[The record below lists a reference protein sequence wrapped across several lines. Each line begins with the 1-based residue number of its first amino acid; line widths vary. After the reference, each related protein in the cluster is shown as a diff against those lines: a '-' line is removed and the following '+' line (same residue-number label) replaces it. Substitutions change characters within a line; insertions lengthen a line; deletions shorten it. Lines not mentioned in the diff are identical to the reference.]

1 MCEDHYLPN
10 EFNYIIY
17 QASSGG
23 ISCPDSDA
31 RISYYGISGFPT
43 LKFDG
48 NWDTQVGAPSGDV
61 NGLAY
66 MAKVDAR
73 RAESTSPLAVYIK
86 DYDLEGGSPFCE
98 VGVKLFADFDPTN
111 HKVRV
116 AIVEDNLSYGG
127 TVYQN
132 ICRDVLPD
140 QTLTISTA
148 GEEQLFTIPITVGGD
163 WNTNNIALIAFVQ
176 NDTNKFVENSGN
188 SLVGEYAAV
197 AGVDGPQQV
206 IADGGQ
212 VTFADASIINVGL
225 NTDTFDVS
233 IDTSF
238 LPDGWDA
245 SLLYDGAT
253 GPDFSVALDPYGSAS
268 FNVVM
273 DTGTVGTGR
282 VIVNVFSQGA
292 GEVIQ
297 TLEFV
302 ALAGGTDFLIVA
314 DDGGVG
320 AGFNTYGP
328 AIEAAGKTY
337 AVWNLDFAPITG
349 DDLLAYDAIIWETGA
364 NSDCMSQADRDALD
378 AYLAADKPLILAG
391 EDLLESLYTQG
402 GSARLWYQLKLRFN
416 YGSSNSNELHI
427 TGVDGDPIG
436 DGVDF
441 TLTGGDPDM
450 PSLLS
455 GQPVEVACE
464 YDGVNPAVLRTTYS
478 DYQVVYFAFGLERV
492 PDQATANDL
501 MYDSLMW
508 LGVLGTTDAET
519 PVAKAFLSQNSPNP
533 FNPLTKISFN
543 LDHAGQAKL
552 EIFNARGQLVRVLAD
567 EALASGAHEY
577 TWQGRTDSGQ
587 QAASGTYFYRLTT
600 SDETMTRKMSLVK

>member
-1 MCEDHYLPN
+1 VCEDHYLPN

-31 RISYYGISGFPT
+31 RISYYAISGFPG

-48 NWDTQVGAPSGDV
+48 NWFTQSGAAEAHADGTF
-61 NGLAY
+61 Y
-66 MAKVDAR
+66 MSKIDQR
-73 RAESTSPLAVYIK
+73 RAESTSPMAVFVK
-86 DYDLEGGSPFCE
+86 DYDLEGASPFVE
-98 VGVKLFADFDPTN
+98 VGVKLFADFNPAN

-116 AIVEDNLSYGG
+116 AIIENDLSYGG
-127 TVYQN
+127 TVYQHT
-132 ICRDVLPD
+132 CRDVLPD
-140 QTLTISTA
+140 QTLTISTS
-148 GEEQLFTIPITVGGD
+148 GEEQLFNIPITVGAG
-163 WNTNNIALIAFVQ
+163 WNTNNVVLIAFVQ
-176 NDTNKFVENSGN
+176 NDTNKYVENSGS

-225 NTDTFDVS
+225 NTDTFDVT
-233 IDTSF
+233 IDTSY

-253 GPDFSVALDPYGSAS
+253 VGDFSVNLDPYGSAG

-282 VIVNVFSQGA
+282 VIVNIASQGA
-292 GEVIQ
+292 GEIIE

-302 ALAGGTDFLIVA
+302 ALAGGTDFLVVA
-314 DDGGVG
+314 DDGGAG
-320 AGFNTYGP
+320 AGFSTYGP
-328 AIEAAGKTY
+328 AIAAAGKTY
-337 AVWNLDFAPITG
+337 AVWNLDFAAISG

-364 NSDCMSQADRDALD
+364 NSDCMDAADRAALD

-391 EDLLESLYTQG
+391 EDLLESLFNQG

-416 YGSSNSNELHI
+416 TAGASSSELHI
-427 TGVDGDPIG
+427 TGVAGDPIG

-441 TLTGGDPDM
+441 TLTGGDPDL
-450 PSLLS
+450 PVLIN
-455 GQPVEVACE
+455 GQPVEVSCE
-464 YDGVNPAVLRTTYS
+464 YDGVSPAVLRTSYS
-478 DYQVVYFAFGLERV
+478 DYKVVYFPFGLERV
-492 PDQATANDL
+492 PTQDVADDL
-501 MYDSLMW
+501 MFDALSW

-519 PVAKAFLSQNSPNP
+519 PVVKAALLQNSPNP

-543 LDHAGQAKL
+543 LDANGPAKL

-567 EALASGAHEY
+567 EALVAGSHEY

-600 SDETMTRKMSLVK
+600 SSETLTKKMSLVK